1 MDWEKSESEADA
13 IPMYSRFTLTSLTP
27 LSLCIV
33 FVTACV
39 VRCTAYSVLAH
50 EAIVDATWKD
60 AIEPMLV
67 RRFPCASADQLLE
80 AHAYVYGGA
89 IIQDLG
95 YYPFGNK
102 FFSDLTHYVRSGD
115 FVLALIQESDNLN
128 EYAFALGALSH
139 YAADS
144 SGHLMATNRAVAIMY
159 PQLAK
164 RYGTIVTYE
173 DKPSAHMRVEFGFDV
188 DQVAK
193 GRYAPHAYHEFI
205 GFKVSKPVLERAF
218 KRTYSL
224 DLSTVFSR
232 VDLALESYRHAV
244 SSVIPKMTKVA
255 WHLKKNEIEHADPSE
270 TKDKFLY
277 HIASSEY
284 RKDWGDVYEKPGFL
298 ARVQAFFF
306 RMTPKVGPLSSLAFQ
321 SPTPATEHLYM
332 ASFNDA
338 VARFRELLRNRQEGR
353 LELLNRNLD
362 TGSTTVPASYKL
374 SDKTYANLVDKTSG
388 KPMSRSL
395 QEDIA
400 WYYEDLDKPFATKR
414 NPKAWRKLL
423 KELDS
428 MHLLS
433 GNPLNSVPGAL
444 SAERLRWSS

>member
-1 MDWEKSESEADA
+1 M
-13 IPMYSRFTLTSLTP
+13 RNRLTLTSFGS
-27 LSLCIV
+27 LSLCIL
-33 FVTACV
+33 FVIPCV

-50 EAIVDATWKD
+50 EAIIDATWKD
-60 AIEPMLV
+60 AIEPLLV
-67 RRFPCASADQLLE
+67 RRFPRATAKQLLE

-115 FVLALIQESDNLN
+115 FVLALIKESEDLN

-139 YAADS
+139 YAADN

-164 RYGTIVTYE
+164 KYGTIVTYE
-173 DKPSAHMRVEFGFDV
+173 EKPSAHMKVEFGFDV

-193 GRYAPHAYHEFI
+193 GRYAPHAYHDFI

-232 VDLALESYRHAV
+232 VDLALESYRHGV

-255 WHLKKNEIEHADPSE
+255 WHLKKDEIQHADPSE
-270 TKDKFLY
+270 TKTKFLY
-277 HIASSEY
+277 HISSSEY
-284 RKDWGDVYEKPGFL
+284 RKDWGDVYEKPGFM
-298 ARVQAFFF
+298 ARVEAFFF
-306 RMTPKVGPLSSLAFQ
+306 RRMPKVGPLSSLAFHP
-321 SPTPATEHLYM
+321 PTPATEDLYM
-332 ASFNDA
+332 ASFNEA
-338 VARFRELLRNRQEGR
+338 VDRFRTLLRAQQEGR

-362 TGSTTVPASYKL
+362 TGTKILPASYKL
-374 SDKTYANLVDKTSG
+374 TDKTYAKLVDKTSG
-388 KPMSRSL
+388 KPVSLGL
-395 QEDIA
+395 QEDIES
-400 WYYEDLDKPFATKR
+400 YYGDLDKPFATKR
-414 NPKAWRKLL
+414 NAKAWRKLL

-428 MHLLS
+428 MQALS
-433 GNPLNSVPGAL
+433 GHRLNSVPVIRGGEDGRDSPL
-444 SAERLRWSS
+444 RAEPTI